1 MFTQPQAVRILL
13 SLSLVIACIVP
24 PSESAWAW
32 KIDTH
37 IFAAN
42 LALQDAQNGTVT
54 IPPFGEFPVNPEALR
69 VLKAYPS
76 VYRAGV
82 VGPDLF
88 PDIYMGQKYA
98 HTDYSATADHAA
110 SDDWIRIVFSGAH
123 TYSTPGP
130 ERDRAVAFAYGYL
143 THAAGDMF
151 AHTYVNRYA
160 GGVWDWGNPNIV
172 SKHLALEGFVGKHT
186 PPTDLTIDAFVQF
199 TADTLI
205 KNPYVLSHAREARH
219 YQVWFNLYTWLG
231 KTIDHGDSECGK
243 GNPLGCLSKDYS
255 IGWKKDIDRGLRA
268 LVEANQTMAIALM
281 QNRPDQA
288 LGAFMDWQS
297 VWVPKMFGVH
307 VLGEINNF
315 MQQIGEELAPITDA
329 IRDQE
334 IAWIGQVFPDV
345 IKTFEKWTNP
355 DTWMQSLFSSQVIS
369 HIANDELH
377 VGPNGLLNWQE
388 FEPLYNTAILSK
400 LILLDAKGLNELAR
414 RAGLSGPVY
423 READGVNIMLYVVKW
438 MDANNQWEG
447 TPYGVTFGTG
457 FGPQAYTPTS
467 PTGLLGQVPN
477 VRVQPNAGSLQG
489 GGHSGFLFWSNEE
502 ARLKVFGHIFKGYG
516 PGPGPTIAEPQN
528 FPGTSSTTRPGPVPL
543 QPSAPGP
550 VPGGIRSRG
559 TDSDPNG
566 QTTER

>member
-1 MFTQPQAVRILL
+1 MKTLRRVTDRYTLGLATFLLLAVMNP
-13 SLSLVIACIVP
+13 V
-24 PSESAWAW
+24 ESGAW

-37 IFAAN
+37 IFAGN
-42 LALQDAQNGTVT
+42 LALQDAVHDGMVT
-54 IPPFGEFPVNPEALR
+54 IPPFGEFHVNPEALR

-76 VYRAGV
+76 VYRAGI

-110 SDDWIRIVFSGAH
+110 SDDWIRLVFSGAH
-123 TYSTPGP
+123 MYSSPGP
-130 ERDRAVAFAYGYL
+130 ERDRALAFAYGYL

-186 PPTDLTIDAFVQF
+186 PPTDLTIDAYAQF
-199 TADTLI
+199 AMDTLI
-205 KNPYVLSHAREARH
+205 KNPFVIQHAKEARH
-219 YQVWFNLYTWLG
+219 YQVWLKLYAWLG
-231 KTIDHGDSECGK
+231 KAIAHGDSECK
-243 GNPLGCLSKDYS
+243 KFNPLGCLSKDYS
-255 IGWKKDIDRGLRA
+255 TGWKKDIDRGLRA
-268 LVEANQTMAIALM
+268 LIEANQTMAIALM
-281 QNRPDQA
+281 KNRPDQA

-297 VWVPKMFGVH
+297 VWVPKMFGGH
-307 VLGEINNF
+307 ALGELNHF
-315 MQQIGEELAPITDA
+315 MQQIGEELAPITEA

-334 IAWIGQVFPDV
+334 IVWIGQAFPDV
-345 IKTFEKWTNP
+345 IKNFEKWTNP
-355 DTWMQSLFSSQVIS
+355 DTWMQSLFSPQVIS
-369 HIANDELH
+369 HIAHDELH
-377 VGPNGLLNWQE
+377 VGPNGLLNWQA

-400 LILLDAKGLNELAR
+400 LILLDAKELNELAR

-457 FGPQAYTPTS
+457 FGPQAYI
-467 PTGLLGQVPN
+467 PTGVLGRIPN
-477 VRVQPNAGSLQG
+477 VRVLPNTGNIQG
-489 GGHSGFLFWSNEE
+489 GGHSGFLLWSNDE
-502 ARLKVFGHIFKGYG
+502 ARQKVFGRIFKGYG

-528 FPGTSSTTRPGPVPL
+528 FPGTPSTARPGPILSHPPI
-543 QPSAPGP
+543 PSP
-550 VPGGIRSRG
+550 VPGRIRSRG
-559 TDSDPNG
+559 ADSEPGG
-566 QTTER
+566 QPTER